1 MTAPRLS
8 LSRRVAR
15 GGMAGA
21 PGLNAGARGQ
31 PLALPGV
38 FLER

>member
-8 LSRRVAR
+8 LFRRVAR

-21 PGLNAGARGQ
+21 AGLNAGARGQ